1 MRRVLTAS
9 VAACQRRTFT
19 PFLGSWTPPRENC
32 SQACGAT
39 TRLPELD
46 VQPPQVVVSPWG
58 VVEFSDHTRSESP
71 TTVTGPQV
79 SPKEANSKPLRSI
92 SVRTAAS
99 VSVCAN
105 RRPPFARPTPNLRQ
119 QKLST
124 LRNVAALA
132 IWFWPRTDH
141 HQPRVAKGSLESA
154 FNTPMSI
161 NGPLCHS
168 SRYIPITS
176 PSDSFALQVAVTG
189 LFFQRTSRKKASP
202 KYRAFLLTHRTRR
215 LIL

>member
-1 MRRVLTAS
+1 MQFAGTDSPCLYPPAEFRTDQAVGSVKHGCCVGWEAFANKLRKADLSGDVAVKGSPIRAPRVVRHLHFS
-9 VAACQRRTFT
+9 LCEF
-19 PFLGSWTPPRENC
+19 PRIP
-32 SQACGAT
+32 AT
-39 TRLPELD
+39 
-46 VQPPQVVVSPWG
+46 SG
-58 VVEFSDHTRSESP
+58 VTE
-71 TTVTGPQV
+71 
-79 SPKEANSKPLRSI
+79 
-92 SVRTAAS
+92 

-105 RRPPFARPTPNLRQ
+105 RRPPFARPTPNLHP

-189 LFFQRTSRKKASP
+189 LFFQRTSRKKVSP